1 MKFKEYL
8 KEFENHYDSK
18 NGRSAWEK
26 TEEKYFEKHG
36 KTKYKSYQSFKT
48 MKSRKKNKKF

>member
-18 NGRSAWEK
+18 NVRSAWEK

-36 KTKYKSYQSFKT
+36 KNKYKSYQSFKT
-48 MKSRKKNKKF
+48 IKSRKKNKN

>member
-8 KEFENHYDSK
+8 KEFETHYDSK

-26 TEEKYFEKHG
+26 AEEKHFEKHG
-36 KTKYKSYQSFKT
+36 KSKKSKGYKIAKNKYKEG
-48 MKSRKKNKKF
+48 R